1 MERAELERRASAI
14 TGALFAV
21 QSLGSAGVIV
31 TLTVAA
37 IVGAQLSG
45 RAALAGLP
53 AGVFQ
58 LGAALSALPWS
69 LTTDR
74 VGRRW
79 GLASAVLVGACGAAG
94 CVAAAATASFPLLI
108 VGLVVMGSGQAAF
121 RLSRFT
127 AAEVNPKARRGR
139 AVATVVLGGTV
150 GSVLGPLLV
159 TPSANVMTSVGLGEL
174 AGPYLAGALL
184 FAVAALLLIF
194 FLRPEPKLLA
204 QQVDANE
211 DDGSPVAPARSLA
224 RLFADSG
231 VRTAIL
237 MTIGSYVVMVM
248 VMGMTSLH
256 MHDHAHRLGSISLV
270 IGAHTLGMFALSPL
284 SGRLADEWGRRPT
297 LALGAVGLLL
307 GCLGSIPSVA
317 LLPMMASLFIL
328 GFGWN
333 LCFVGGSVMLSDHLT
348 LSERA
353 RMQGINDLLTGI
365 PAAIASLVSGLVY
378 ASAGFGFMSW
388 AGASIS
394 LLLLLLLWQGRS
406 VPSTQVAAAD

>member
-1 MERAELERRASAI
+1 MDRAELDRRANAI

-45 RAALAGLP
+45 RASLAGLP

-69 LTTDR
+69 LATDR
-74 VGRRW
+74 IGRRW
-79 GLASAVLVGACGAAG
+79 GLSFAVLVGAVGAAG
-94 CVAAAATASFPLLI
+94 CVAAAALHSFPLLI
-108 VGLVVMGSGQAAF
+108 VALVVMGSGHAAF

-127 AAEVNPKARRGR
+127 AAEVNPRARRGR

-159 TPSANVMTSVGLGEL
+159 TPSAGVTTLLGLGEL

-184 FAVAALLLIF
+184 FAVGALVMIL

-204 QQVDANE
+204 QQVDAFE
-211 DDGSPVAPARSLA
+211 DDGSPVAPPRSLG
-224 RLFADSG
+224 RLAGDPG

-256 MHDHAHRLGSISLV
+256 MFDHAHSLDAISLV
-270 IGAHTLGMFALSPL
+270 IGSHTLGMFALSPL
-284 SGRLADEWGRRPT
+284 SGRLADKWGRYPT
-297 LALGAVGLLL
+297 LALGSVLLLL

-317 LLPMMASLFIL
+317 LLPMMVSLFIL

-333 LCFVGGSVMLSDHLT
+333 LCFVGGSVLLSDHLSV
-348 LSERA
+348 SERA
-353 RMQGINDLLTGI
+353 RMQGVNDLLTGI
-365 PAAIASLVSGLVY
+365 PTAVASLLSGIVY
-378 ASAGFGFMSW
+378 ASAGFGSMSW
-388 AGASIS
+388 FGAFLS
-394 LLLLLLLWQGRS
+394 LLLLLLLWQGRP
-406 VPSTQVAAAD
+406 VRRRQLAAAD